1 MYLVWK
7 GNAKVFIGW
16 ENRGVC
22 NILTMVVGTWQSQI
36 TYQKL
41 KCEIKLLKLNFT
53 WYGPFAVSPYKNTL
67 SCVGSDPAVEV
78 SHSWQVQTRAT
89 GFLSRERSGVRD
101 NREVVGWRVWLSGQ
115 GTKFCHGHKWK
126 AHQKKCQ
133 ILSEKMER
141 NVFSKNRYCLQNTHK
156 LCKVNEFSH
165 V

>member
-1 MYLVWK
+1 LNFTWDGPGKFQYVTK
-7 GNAKVFIGW
+7 
-16 ENRGVC
+16 
-22 NILTMVVGTWQSQI
+22 WQSQI

-78 SHSWQVQTRAT
+78 SHSWQAQTRAT

-126 AHQKKCQ
+126 AHKKM
-133 ILSEKMER
+133 SNFVR
-141 NVFSKNRYCLQNTHK
+141 KNGKKRLFK
-156 LCKVNEFSH
+156 K
-165 V
+165 